1 MAPKLLI
8 LISGSLAVGSLVAP
22 QIPDGA
28 RLPIFLLC
36 SVVLVGSLI
45 WWVVAP
51 EHAHATANGGS
62 LFQDVSAKG
71 SGDVTTAA
79 DNSSA
84 FKVSGDVN
92 APVAGRDNII
102 FQGSLPE
109 SKPPHVHPRLRIE
122 SLADR
127 GWIRI
132 RFELTNGDVAVTN
145 IRKTYKSI
153 TNLCVELS
161 PVAGSMAPG
170 AEISTYYEH
179 ISRTKTDDDLVIL
192 TLYFDA
198 QIGSEVKHFISEHR
212 FPICK
217 EDLVAGKEIKPARND
232 YHEGE
237 PPPYDINE
245 AWVKPLSRVRGYLGF
260 GQPETLPGKVPVI
273 IVCNVPNKQFI
284 YDAVKCRVTFRIT
297 APSGR
302 VVNLQ
307 LPLKPTN
314 LGYND
319 IYIDWRPTGGKLRVN
334 GKEISEYDE

>member
-1 MAPKLLI
+1 
-8 LISGSLAVGSLVAP
+8 VGSLGLLLSV
-22 QIPDGA
+22 IVLPDWLKLYVGTFFVLCFA
-28 RLPIFLLC
+28 YCSIRFLF
-36 SVVLVGSLI
+36 
-45 WWVVAP
+45 AKNNP
-51 EHAHATANGGS
+51 AMEAAGGS
-62 LFQDVSAKG
+62 AVQTVSAKDT
-71 SGDVTTAA
+71 GDVTTAA

-102 FQGSLPE
+102 FQGPLPE
-109 SKPPHVHPRLRIE
+109 SKPPHVHPRLRID
-122 SLADR
+122 SLANR

-145 IRKTYKSI
+145 IRKTSKSL
-153 TNLCVELS
+153 TNSSVELS

-198 QIGSEVKHFISEHR
+198 QLGSEVKHFISQHR

-217 EDLVAGKEIKPARND
+217 EDLLAGKEIKPARND
-232 YHEGE
+232 YHERE

-245 AWVKPLSRVRGYLGF
+245 AWVKPLSRLRGYLGF

-273 IVCNVPNKQFI
+273 IVCNVPNKLFI
-284 YDAVKCRVTFRIT
+284 YDAVKRRVTFRIT

-314 LGYND
+314 LGYHDINLGFHD